1 VKDAVATGART
12 AWPAGAQGQGSR
24 PQAVSVTGAERSLDT
39 RRCYLQCT
47 GPPKVWLGCAC
58 GSQTCD
64 EAAGTRVPRVP
75 ASAGYGYGAAL
86 QITAL
91 VSGTGSILHD
101 SPERSE
107 VQSGARGVF
116 LRGPQRM
123 GRGGRAVPTSGRE
136 CAAPGRGLGVG
147 GQAFRPSA
155 EHGRPEVGLT
165 LGAVVSA
172 DSSVQAALSSFLR
185 RRSRSWPL
193 SRRRGTCLPP
203 PPVDVHVGHRPCAGP
218 ARRTGLLVRLAG
230 RALPSLA
237 ASLRARTPGAEPVG
251 AGVRLTLGASA

>member
-1 VKDAVATGART
+1 VAVRSTRAAIPWLPVFRARETDQSSGVRGWREGCKDRLAR
-12 AWPAGAQGQGSR
+12 ALRGPAGAQGQGSR

-75 ASAGYGYGAAL
+75 APAGYGNGAAL

-107 VQSGARGVF
+107 VQSGARGV
-116 LRGPQRM
+116 
-123 GRGGRAVPTSGRE
+123 
-136 CAAPGRGLGVG
+136 C
-147 GQAFRPSA
+147 
-155 EHGRPEVGLT
+155 
-165 LGAVVSA
+165 
-172 DSSVQAALSSFLR
+172 
-185 RRSRSWPL
+185 
-193 SRRRGTCLPP
+193 
-203 PPVDVHVGHRPCAGP
+203 
-218 ARRTGLLVRLAG
+218 
-230 RALPSLA
+230 
-237 ASLRARTPGAEPVG
+237 LRAR
-251 AGVRLTLGASA
+251 VRGLAPACWLLQQAGASTQPPVCESQRDQLRWSSPSQSGLS